1 MAMVATK
8 ADLVSTTTVAGVP
21 GLSAEQ
27 FAIAL
32 YVKNAKGNLVVR
44 ARAGTGKTY
53 LIRKCL
59 PLMYGNKAIAAFN
72 RKIAKE
78 VREKV
83 AEDGVRGVDI
93 ATFNSFGAR
102 VLRERFKTIRLD
114 GYGKGNAGFN
124 KFSVIAERLEIPKN
138 LQPIVRKAVDRAQER
153 LFGVENPRT
162 GRPFISNTDKQ
173 AWLDLASHYDFSDML
188 PDASS
193 IEVQLLRIE
202 KQLSEE
208 EALDELLLTALR
220 YAAKA
225 LQLSV
230 KMASEEFVG
239 PDGKAFTGVV
249 TFAEQLYLPL
259 YLKLPLPQYNW
270 VCVDEAQDS
279 NPARREFA
287 SRMLKPKVGR
297 IMLVG
302 DDRQAIYGFAGADND
317 ALDLCIRQFNAKVFP
332 MTVTFRCAKS
342 VVALA
347 QRLVPDY
354 RAADTNIQGTT
365 RSIKECELDKVEFAF
380 NGKVVKATDG
390 SNITNDMIICRNTA
404 PLVKVAYK
412 LIGRGV
418 AAHVEGK
425 DIGKDLIRLINR
437 WPHVK
442 TLPILD
448 REMTKWLEAE
458 TTKLNL
464 KGHEAQAEALSDQ
477 VETVQ
482 VIAKGLKRGAKVAQL
497 VEKIDELFK
506 DTPDGER
513 AKTVTLISAHRSK
526 GLEADRVFGLGV
538 EKFMPSKYAKTEWQL
553 GQENNLLYVL
563 ITRSMKEYVEVIV
576 A

>member
-1 MAMVATK
+1 
-8 ADLVSTTTVAGVP
+8 
-21 GLSAEQ
+21 
-27 FAIAL
+27 
-32 YVKNAKGNLVVR
+32 
-44 ARAGTGKTY
+44 
-53 LIRKCL
+53 
-59 PLMYGNKAIAAFN
+59 
-72 RKIAKE
+72 
-78 VREKV
+78 
-83 AEDGVRGVDI
+83 VDI

-287 SRMLKPKVGR
+287 SRMLKPKMGR

-380 NGKVVKATDG
+380 NGKIVKATDG

-553 GQENNLLYVL
+553 EQEANLEYVL
-563 ITRSMKEYVEVIV
+563 YTRAIKEYIGVIV